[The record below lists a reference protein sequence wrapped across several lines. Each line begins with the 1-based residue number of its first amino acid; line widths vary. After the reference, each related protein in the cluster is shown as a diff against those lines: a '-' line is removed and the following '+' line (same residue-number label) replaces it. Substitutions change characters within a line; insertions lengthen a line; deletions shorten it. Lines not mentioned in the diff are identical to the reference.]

1 MKNEQ
6 HSVILFGSLAFV
18 CFFCLGE
25 EQFMYLFINF
35 CNGVF
40 VTLEFAQSLLAE
52 MTEVCHR
59 SPKNNKALLPSFLV
73 N

>member
-6 HSVILFGSLAFV
+6 HSVVLFGSLAF
-18 CFFCLGE
+18 
-25 EQFMYLFINF
+25 LFSLF
-35 CNGVF
+35 YVWGRSNGVF
-40 VTLEFAQSLLAE
+40 VTIELAQSLLAE
-52 MTEVCHR
+52 TTEVCHS

>member
-6 HSVILFGSLAFV
+6 HSVILFGSHFFV
-18 CFFCLGE
+18 FF
-25 EQFMYLFINF
+25 FMFGGGAIYVFIYNF

-59 SPKNNKALLPSFLV
+59 SPKNNKAPAKLPS
-73 N
+73 

>member
-1 MKNEQ
+1 MTNEQ
-6 HSVILFGSLAFV
+6 HSVIVFGSLAFYKV
-18 CFFCLGE
+18 FLCLGE
-25 EQFMYLFINF
+25 EQFIYF

-40 VTLEFAQSLLAE
+40 VTLELAQSLLAE

-59 SPKNNKALLPSFLV
+59 SPKNNKVLLPSFLV